1 MAKKDLSHLIKSV
14 QKRLG
19 GAAVVTPI
27 TDVATPFDTRLP
39 TGILSLDIALKGGLP
54 GGSMIQLFG
63 PDGVGKDYL
72 SNRVIAEV
80 QREHGDA
87 ANIAWMSFGYK
98 PDPGFMELAGVDLDL
113 SLIHI

>member
-39 TGILSLDIALKGGLP
+39 TGILSLD
-54 GGSMIQLFG
+54 
-63 PDGVGKDYL
+63 
-72 SNRVIAEV
+72 
-80 QREHGDA
+80 
-87 ANIAWMSFGYK
+87 
-98 PDPGFMELAGVDLDL
+98 L